1 MVPTL
6 FSTDDKTWPLMAV
19 LTWIATRSLKFVE
32 SFVDRDFI
40 DAQDLLTS
48 ARLGYGTPPNIG
60 FAEAFRDLSNKID
73 AKEIRGRAIK
83 LKWIVQP
90 EHELLS
96 PEQCFAL
103 AQSIERFESSDFR
116 PQELRNAHLFR
127 PQELRDERSGGE
139 AELHLG
145 DFVFHDVDCLT
156 PKGSGYGSPNPDG
169 SRTRWTWKGVTFAR
183 NDVFRLWHD
192 WDCFAAWKQAKA
204 QIWKPPP
211 DLSPDWLNNL
221 PPGQYVSIADV
232 VALLAF
238 GPDLMPIGLNL
249 IEESAARFRAGLA
262 LIDAARDAKVSLW
275 GYETFRMPHLRGG
288 LAPVSGPMKIEP
300 EFLVNATLVI
310 DGGPDWIGPIR
321 FADEFPERG
330 QATESVEFVGVLVHS
345 ESLRRWL
352 ADLAGKPAPKKRG
365 PKFQFDWSA
374 VEGEAIRLMDK
385 HGDFSP
391 LNPNWNA
398 QARLESALLNF
409 CSQTFA
415 REPGQTQL
423 RTHISEWL
431 KSWRQRRT

>member
-1 MVPTL
+1 MNG
-6 FSTDDKTWPLMAV
+6 
-19 LTWIATRSLKFVE
+19 LK
-32 SFVDRDFI
+32 
-40 DAQDLLTS
+40 
-48 ARLGYGTPPNIG
+48 
-60 FAEAFRDLSNKID
+60 
-73 AKEIRGRAIK
+73 
-83 LKWIVQP
+83 
-90 EHELLS
+90 
-96 PEQCFAL
+96 
-103 AQSIERFESSDFR
+103 SSDFR

-127 PQELRDERSGGE
+127 PQEGGE

-211 DLSPDWLNNL
+211 DLSPDRLNNL

-238 GPDLMPIGLNL
+238 GPDLMPIGQNL

-275 GYETFRMPHLRGG
+275 GYETFRMPNLRGG

-300 EFLVNATLVI
+300 EFLANATLVI

-374 VEGEAIRLMDK
+374 IEREAIRLRDK